1 MIVSSAFL
9 SMITIATTVLIKGKA
24 EGRPHALNVT
34 YIPNLF
40 GVCVYSFMCHHSLP
54 ALVTPIKD
62 KRRIF
67 TYIMADYIMILIFY
81 SLLSFTGIFAFS
93 HLDDMYTLNFQAQS
107 SDGAAGV
114 GPVPVLDYFLPLFPV
129 FTLSTNFPIIAI
141 TLQNNLKTLFATP
154 ESLHNSSF
162 FKRRLFYPLVAIIP
176 PIIISFATEDLEIL
190 VGIVGSYAG
199 ACIQYVFPTLLVFY
213 ARKRIITLFP
223 TLDSSYSHVKSPFGH
238 KLWIILVL
246 IWSVICIALVTV
258 DHIINFTK

>member
-1 MIVSSAFL
+1 
-9 SMITIATTVLIKGKA
+9 MITIATIVLIKGKG
-24 EGRPHALNVT
+24 EGKPRVLSLT

-67 TYIMADYIMILIFY
+67 SYILTDYALILMFY
-81 SLLSFTGIFAFS
+81 SLLSFTGIFAFRQ
-93 HLDDMYTLNFQAQS
+93 LEDMYTLNFQVQS
-107 SDGAAGV
+107 ADGAAGV

-141 TLQNNLKTLFATP
+141 TLQNNLKTIFSSQ
-154 ESLHNSSF
+154 ESLDNSSL
-162 FKRRLFYPLVAIIP
+162 FKRRLLFPLVAILP
-176 PIIISFATEDLEIL
+176 PFLISIATEDLEIL

-213 ARKRIITLFP
+213 GRKRIVSLCP
-223 TLDSSYSHVKSPFGH
+223 TLVSSYSHMKSPFGH
-238 KLWIILVL
+238 KLWILLVL